1 MPASDSARDDREAA
15 VFGAEAWRVPGS
27 VDFIGFAGND
37 VIVASQSGAVV
48 RYGRDGARHIIAE
61 GALPDVADVAMHDGA
76 LYLAS
81 ESIVRVD
88 LAGGTVKP
96 VDLGQ
101 AAYAL
106 AIAGNRAVVGD
117 SIEGPL
123 RIVDV
128 AKHTVLAEL
137 EHSRG
142 YTSPYIVG
150 DRVIAGRNQRAAG
163 IWNLQTG
170 KRERAFAVGNA
181 TLFAMSPDG
190 KLIATGAFY
199 AGTLQAIDINE
210 IASGERTATINL
222 SCSPGAI
229 AFSPASDRLAIA
241 CQDEVR
247 VIKAPT
253 GEEIAKL
260 AGPRSYVRTIAWSPS
275 GDLLALGGNDNVLH
289 AWRTDTWQ
297 PLSRVTGSRGEIREL
312 AVAGRF
318 LASHSWGDSS
328 AWLWVT
334 DLVKPA
340 IELGGKD
347 REILSVAGDGD
358 GILVALT
365 MTPGNERRASIER
378 WRGVSR
384 IAQATLPSGRFGM
397 APLVRALGP
406 VRGGGVWFTAE
417 GRVTV
422 LDPDLRPRWTS
433 PMTTDDPDITDGDAD
448 ATATGATIVLRSGNT
463 LSVIS
468 GIERRVLATRPYTGC
483 GSSGPK
489 ISPDGKRFALIDAK
503 GVFVFST
510 QDAKPIASL
519 GLPTEDTAERTI
531 AWSNRGEVLALAGP
545 SLVAWNVDAK
555 SATSMS
561 AANVLSLAVDGDRV
575 YFGRNDG
582 TIARRSLTS
591 MRATAKA
598 LPITEPAA
606 CGEHGGSMFGS
617 LGGLGD
623 SDQPRGRLPD
633 EGTYDEPDSTMPD
646 FNEAD

>member
-1 MPASDSARDDREAA
+1 VPAGDRAREDREAA
-15 VFGAEAWRVPGS
+15 VFGTEAWRVPGS
-27 VDFIGFAGND
+27 VDFIGFDGND
-37 VIVASQSGAVV
+37 FIVASQSGAVV
-48 RYGRDGARHIIAE
+48 RYGRDGARRIIAE
-61 GALPDVADVAMHDGA
+61 RALPDVADVAMHDGA
-76 LYLAS
+76 LYLAN

-88 LAGGTVKP
+88 LAGGAVKP

-101 AAYAL
+101 TAYAL
-106 AIAGNRAVVGD
+106 AIAGNRAIVGD
-117 SIEGPL
+117 SGEGPL

-128 AKHTVLAEL
+128 AKRTVLAEL

-142 YTSPYIVG
+142 YNSPSIVG
-150 DRVIAGRNQRAAG
+150 DRVIAGRSQRAAG
-163 IWNLQTG
+163 IWNLQSG

-190 KLIATGAFY
+190 RLIATGAFY
-199 AGTLQAIDINE
+199 AGSLQAIDINE
-210 IASGERTATINL
+210 VATGERTATINL
-222 SCSPGAI
+222 SCSPGAL

-241 CQDEVR
+241 CQEEVR
-247 VIKAPT
+247 VVKAPS

-260 AGPRSYVRTIAWSPS
+260 AGPRSYVRTIAWSPA

-318 LASHSWGDSS
+318 LVSHSWGDSS

-365 MTPGNERRASIER
+365 RTPGTERRASIER

-422 LDPDLRPRWTS
+422 LDPELRPRWTS
-433 PMTTDDPDITDGDAD
+433 PSTADDPEDIADGDAD
-448 ATATGATIVLRSGNT
+448 ATADGATIVLRAGKT

-468 GIERRVLATRPYTGC
+468 GVERRTLATQPYSGC
-483 GSSGPK
+483 GSSGPTV
-489 ISPDGKRFALIDAK
+489 SPDGKRFALIDPK

-510 QDAKPIASL
+510 QDAKLIASL
-519 GLPTEDTAERTI
+519 GLPTDDDAERAI
-531 AWSNRGEVLALAGP
+531 EWSRRGEVLALAGS
-545 SLVAWNVDAK
+545 SLVAWDVDGK
-555 SATSMS
+555 SAVAMP

-591 MRATAKA
+591 MRSAATV
-598 LPITEPAA
+598 LPITRPAA
-606 CGEHGGSMFGS
+606 CEEQGGSAFGT
-617 LGGLGD
+617 LGGFGGD
-623 SDQPRGRLPD
+623 DEPRGRLPD
-633 EGTYDEPDSTMPD
+633 DGAYDEPDPTPGSD
-646 FNEAD
+646 